1 MTGHGLWKGAM
12 VGCVAGHTI
21 HKGQRYR
28 AEQQRAQETR
38 QVSRHPPVRRL
49 TGDIRPAHLSSRH
62 HSRPR
67 GKPDGRKSKA
77 PTDDEIAQTA
87 ESALPPKKP
96 PAPSVKRRSRRSIKR
111 GLA

>member
-1 MTGHGLWKGAM
+1 VSQVILYTKAN
-12 VGCVAGHTI
+12 AI
-21 HKGQRYR
+21 GQSNSARR
-28 AEQQRAQETR
+28 RPGKFPVTR
-38 QVSRHPPVRRL
+38 PVRRL